1 MTKRMAI
8 SADATAL
15 DELRALAKSLR
26 RDEAYRA
33 LAVLW
38 MLEGVGDAEIARRL
52 EMPPPTVR
60 MHRISFARHG
70 VAGLRAKPRR
80 GREAVKGPAAVAVAE
95 RLVRERKEDDP
106 PVTLARIQA
115 AFLAE
120 TGQTI
125 DAGHLSVVLRKKG
138 FSWRKPRHTL
148 TGRQDLAAV
157 AAGRARL
164 AELKRQAAAGA
175 IRLLFGDE
183 SEVSTH
189 PYLAHTWAPKGF
201 DLKVQAPGQTKR
213 RALLGVRDAID
224 GAMIVE
230 VARTKRSSDF
240 LRLLERLDRQV
251 GPGLGRAPV
260 VLVLDNGPIHKSK
273 ATTKALEERS
283 SWLTPY
289 WLPAYAPE
297 LNDIERDWRT
307 LKRLHIANR
316 VLRGEAELEAAVH
329 DAIHAINQARGVHVV
344 ELSMAA

>member
-1 MTKRMAI
+1 MTKRTAI
-8 SADATAL
+8 SADAMAL
-15 DELRALAKSLR
+15 GELRALAKSKR
-26 RDEAYRA
+26 RDEAHRA

-52 EMPPPTVR
+52 EMAVPTVR

-70 VAGLRAKPRR
+70 VAGLRAKPRA
-80 GREAVKGPAAVAVAE
+80 GRPATKGDAAAVVAR
-95 RLVRERKEDDP
+95 RLVRERREGDP
-106 PVTLARIQA
+106 PVTLARIRA
-115 AFLAE
+115 AFHAE

-125 DAGHLSVVLRKKG
+125 DLGHLSVVLRKKR

-157 AAGRARL
+157 AAGRAAL
-164 AELKRQAAAGA
+164 AGLKAQAAAGA

-201 DLKVQAPGQTKR
+201 DLKVQAPGQAKR
-213 RALLGVRDAID
+213 RALLGVRDALD
-224 GAMIVE
+224 GELIVE
-230 VARTKRSSDF
+230 VSRTKRSTDF
-240 LRLLERLDRQV
+240 IRLLERLDALH
-251 GPGLGRAPV
+251 GPRASTVPV
-260 VLVLDNGPIHKSK
+260 VLVLDNGPIHKSRL
-273 ATTKALEERS
+273 TTKALEERS

-316 VLRGEAELEAAVH
+316 VLRSETELEAAVH
-329 DAIHAINQARGVHVV
+329 HAIQAINQARGVHVV
-344 ELSMAA
+344 ELPMAA